1 MTEGVFFQDLA
12 MLMSVAGLVAVVF
25 GRLGWPKALG
35 FILAGIVMNE
45 HTWGGSFLVDVT
57 STKVFGQLGV
67 VFLMLAMGLSF
78 SAKDIRQIKSVAL
91 PCAVVDTAMM
101 VWLGYVV
108 GTRLFGWSVAPSLFL
123 GVAICDSATTL
134 LAKVIDEMGWGRR
147 QFAKYVLGT
156 SVFEDII
163 CVGLIAVATGFA
175 KGGNMSFG
183 AFVGSLGWLAV
194 FFLSILV
201 FGLILIPRL
210 LKSINSRGDGEA
222 LLLTLLGCCFLV
234 SFFAYRFEF
243 SLALGAFLVGV
254 IGAMSEVKRR
264 IEALVEPLKLMFSAV
279 FFVSIGLLVDPRA
292 LFGCLPHVL
301 VVSAL
306 IVAGKTANNFVAAV
320 LCGLNLKTSVQHALS
335 LAQIGEFAFMVAIL
349 YATLVGDA
357 GTPLFQVAVGASL
370 LTTLLNPLLI
380 RMSDPIGDYVERQMP
395 ANVRRW
401 LANYAA
407 WLEKIR
413 ASKGKPAFVT
423 LKANAIKLGV
433 YAVLMLSFSAVCAL
447 LSRVDFSRFSMVFE
461 KYDKYLFYGL
471 ANVFSFALLPLVIAC
486 SRAVGDAVAV
496 LLAGDGES
504 RWQVSLKQLVRF
516 IALVAVVS
524 LFFLEWAMV
533 NLSMSP
539 LPGYSEWVVF
549 GVVVLVGISG
559 WRFFVKAGRRATSR
573 FFEAVTVEER
583 REGLVQMMTVS
594 VPEGTIHRLVLG
606 SDSPAVGGTVVS
618 LNIRAKTGASIVSV
632 VRDGRISRNLGP
644 EWTFCVGDELVALGE
659 PNQIAALRELLGIA

>member
-12 MLMSVAGLVAVVF
+12 ILMSVAGLVAVVF

-35 FILAGIVMNE
+35 FIFAGIVMNE
-45 HTWGGSFLVDVT
+45 HTWGGSFLIDVS
-57 STKVFGQLGV
+57 STRVFGQLGV

-91 PCAVVDTAMM
+91 PCAIVDTLMM

-108 GTRLFGWSVAPSLFL
+108 GTRLFGWSLAPSLFL

-156 SVFEDII
+156 SVFEDVI

-175 KGGNMSFG
+175 NGDSMSLGSF
-183 AFVGSLGWLAV
+183 AGSLGWLAV
-194 FFLSILV
+194 FFLSVLV

-210 LKSINSRGDGEA
+210 LKSINCRGDDEA

-234 SFFAYRFEF
+234 SYFAYRFEF

-254 IGAMSEVKRR
+254 VGAMSEVKRR
-264 IEALVEPLKLMFSAV
+264 IEALVEPLKHMFSAV

-292 LFGCLPHVL
+292 LFECLPQVL

-306 IVAGKTANNFVAAV
+306 VVVGKAANNFVAAV

-357 GTPLFQVAVGASL
+357 NTPLFQIAVGASL
-370 LTTLLNPLLI
+370 LTTLMNPWLI
-380 RMSDPIGDYVERQMP
+380 RLSDPIGDYVERRMP
-395 ANVRRW
+395 ANVKRW

-447 LSRVDFSRFSMVFE
+447 LSRADFSRFSLFFE
-461 KYDKYLFYGL
+461 QYDKYLFYGL
-471 ANVFSFALLPLVIAC
+471 ANVFAFALLPLVIAC
-486 SRAVGDAVAV
+486 SRSIGDAVAV

-504 RWQVSLKQLVRF
+504 RWQVSLKQMVRF
-516 IALVAVVS
+516 VSLAAVVS
-524 LFFLEWAMV
+524 LYFLEWSMV

-539 LPGYSEWVVF
+539 LPGYTEWVVF
-549 GVVVLVGISG
+549 GAVVVVGVLG
-559 WRFFVKAGRRATSR
+559 WRFFVKAGRRATTR
-573 FFEAVTVEER
+573 FLEAVTVEER
-583 REGLVQMMTVS
+583 REGLEQMMTVS
-594 VPEGTIHRLVLG
+594 VPEGTIHHLPIAPG
-606 SDSPAVGGTVVS
+606 SPAIGGTVVS

-632 VRDGRISRNLGP
+632 VRDGRVSRNVGP
-644 EWTFCVGDELVALGE
+644 EWKFRVGDDLVALGE
-659 PNQIAALRELLGIA
+659 PDQIAALRVLLGIV